1 VEVQS
6 ENECGEMSASGHR
19 TERLLPAPL
28 VSPPVAWAGLLV
40 LLVIGLLQAGCSRGA
55 SGRGLVVAGSTS
67 IQPFADRW
75 AEIYQKLHPDRIVN
89 VQGGGSSAG
98 IQAARSGAAQ
108 IGMSSR
114 ELKPEEKSLTEFIVA
129 RDGLA
134 VVVHPLNPVRGI
146 SLDQVRGVFAGRIKT
161 WPDLGGGSGAITVV
175 TREEGSGTRG
185 AFQELVMHKDRIAR
199 DAIVEDSNGTVRAIV
214 AQDPRSI
221 GYISLGLVD
230 VSVRALALDGVEAND
245 GNILAGRYTLI
256 RPFLFVTN
264 GPPTPAARAFIDF
277 VLSADGQNLIE
288 SEGLLRAREDKR

>member
-1 VEVQS
+1 MNSPRQ
-6 ENECGEMSASGHR
+6 R
-19 TERLLPAPL
+19 TESLRPARRIRHSPIQAAGILVLGLALLP
-28 VSPPVAWAGLLV
+28 
-40 LLVIGLLQAGCSRGA
+40 AGCSRGPA
-55 SGRGLVVAGSTS
+55 GGGLTVAGSTS

-75 AEIYQKLHPDRIVN
+75 AEIYQRLHPERIVN

-114 ELKPEEKSLTEFIVA
+114 ELKPEEKDLTEYIMA

-134 VVVHPLNPVRGI
+134 VVVHPLNSLRDIGLDRVR
-146 SLDQVRGVFAGRIKT
+146 DVFAGRIKT
-161 WPDLGGGSGAITVV
+161 WDELGRGSGRITVV

-185 AFQELVMHKDRIAR
+185 AFQELVMRKERIAR
-199 DAIVEDSNGTVRAIV
+199 EAIVEDSNGTVRAIV

-230 VSVRALALDGVEAND
+230 ASVKALALDGVDASD
-245 GNILAGRYTLI
+245 ANILAGRYPLV

-264 GPPTPAARAFIDF
+264 GPPGPEARAFLDF
-277 VLSADGQNLIE
+277 ILSEEGQELVE
-288 SEGLLRAREDKR
+288 SGGLLRAR

>member
-1 VEVQS
+1 MNS
-6 ENECGEMSASGHR
+6 SRHRNISLRPARRHHLLAIHSGFIILLGIV
-19 TERLLPAPL
+19 LLP
-28 VSPPVAWAGLLV
+28 S
-40 LLVIGLLQAGCSRGA
+40 GCSRGA
-55 SGRGLVVAGSTS
+55 SGGGLTVAGSTS

-75 AEIYQKLHPDRIVN
+75 AEIYQRIHPDRIVN

-114 ELKPEEKSLTEFIVA
+114 ELKPDEKDLTEFIVA

-134 VVVHPLNPVRGI
+134 VIVHPLNLLRGI
-146 SLDQVRGVFAGRIKT
+146 GLAQVRDIFAGRIRT
-161 WPDLGGGSGAITVV
+161 WQEVGRGSGTITVV

-185 AFQELVMHKDRIAR
+185 AFQELVMHKERIAR
-199 DAIVEDSNGTVRAIV
+199 EAIVEDSNGTVRAIV

-230 VSVRALALDGVEAND
+230 GTVRALDLDGVAASD
-245 GNILAGRYTLI
+245 ANILAGLYPLV

-264 GPPTPAARAFIDF
+264 GPPTAEARLFIDF
-277 VLSADGQNLIE
+277 VLSDEGQELVE
-288 SEGLLRAREDKR
+288 SGGLLRAR